1 MNCTPP
7 GSSVHGIFQA
17 RILEW
22 VAVSYSRGSSQA
34 READSLPL
42 APPGKPIYLC
52 MGDMHKCTHIHICKK
67 IIFVAV
73 TIKSVNRVY
82 LVFFLFLF
90 YFETMFISK
99 DIDISSNILQSNK
112 YPGVKVQKKFLFKTP
127 RIESSFG
134 HDPVRQLNHLPCW
147 YLSMEHLE
155 QSSEGIYI
163 LLNKSAS
170 CCLVDRLDSFIHE
183 HSFN

>member
-1 MNCTPP
+1 MCAQSCPAHRDPMGCSLP

-22 VAVSYSRGSSQA
+22 VAGSYSRGSSQA

-42 APPGKPIYLC
+42 APPGKPIYIC
-52 MGDMHKCTHIHICKK
+52 MGDTHKCTHIHIHKK

-82 LVFFLFLF
+82 LFFFSFFLFLF
-90 YFETMFISK
+90 WDNVYFKRHRYFF
-99 DIDISSNILQSNK
+99 K
-112 YPGVKVQKKFLFKTP
+112 YPTEQWIPWVKVQKKFLFKTP

-134 HDPVRQLNHLPCW
+134 HDPVRQLNRLPCW
-147 YLSMEHLE
+147 CLSTKHHFRAKLRRN
-155 QSSEGIYI
+155 IF
-163 LLNKSAS
+163 LPK
-170 CCLVDRLDSFIHE
+170 
-183 HSFN
+183 

>member
-1 MNCTPP
+1 MGCSLP

-22 VAVSYSRGSSQA
+22 VAGSYSRGSSQA

-42 APPGKPIYLC
+42 APPGKPIYIC
-52 MGDMHKCTHIHICKK
+52 MGDTHKCTHIHIHKK

-82 LVFFLFLF
+82 LCFFLVFFF

-99 DIDISSNILQSNK
+99 DIDISSNILQSNE

-134 HDPVRQLNHLPCW
+134 HDPVRQLNRLPCW
-147 YLSMEHLE
+147 CLSTEHHFRAKLRRN
-155 QSSEGIYI
+155 IF
-163 LLNKSAS
+163 LPK
-170 CCLVDRLDSFIHE
+170 
-183 HSFN
+183 